1 MSCLCYEKLPKSTIH
16 NSAFPKKVPTLKGAI
31 LAFIKTLC
39 TLGKLIEVRKR
50 REKDKKA
57 NTLAKQGKKTF
68 ISLDLKMTSD
78 VLMHVFRLSLP
89 GVFKI
94 IPSLGSEFSGVLSF
108 YHVVF
113 LEISTKRKSKENYHR
128 F

>member
-1 MSCLCYEKLPKSTIH
+1 MTSGVFLRQHYGLRVSCLCCERLPKSTIH
-16 NSAFPKKVPTLKGAI
+16 NSAFSKKVPTLKGAV

-68 ISLDLKMTSD
+68 LYQPRLKND
-78 VLMHVFRLSLP
+78 IRRLNAC
-89 GVFKI
+89 V
-94 IPSLGSEFSGVLSF
+94 PSVSAWCL
-108 YHVVF
+108 
-113 LEISTKRKSKENYHR
+113 
-128 F
+128 